1 MTSTTET
8 PSVQATPEP
17 SEAQPLGG
25 DDGRFNARKPFSHR
39 PPYAPVFAERVP
51 LLQAFSLALGN
62 YRAGTGRSPGRL
74 GALRT
79 LLRPPAPFRAVECGV
94 FSGSSLRAC
103 ASIARDQGV
112 DFRFWGLDTFEGLP
126 KLSDMDK
133 RFAPPKA
140 SYRKRR
146 LFTDTS
152 VDAVRLLLDEAG
164 FGEEIQLVPGL
175 FEKTLPR
182 LAEATYHFVN
192 IDCDLYEPHLECL
205 GYFYPRMVPG
215 GIVFFDD
222 YHSIDY
228 PMARQAID
236 KFMTDK
242 PERLQHLRFDVDGP
256 NITKSFF
263 VKY

>member
-1 MTSTTET
+1 MNTANITT
-8 PSVQATPEP
+8 SVQTTPQP
-17 SEAQPLGG
+17 SDIRPTGQ

-39 PPYAPVFAERVP
+39 PPYDPIFAERVP

-62 YRAGTGRSPGRL
+62 YRAGARPRPGRL
-74 GALRT
+74 GALST
-79 LLRPPAPFRAVECGV
+79 LLRPPAPFLAVECGV
-94 FSGSSLRAC
+94 FSGNSLRAC

-126 KLSDMDK
+126 KLSEMDK
-133 RFAPPKA
+133 QFAPPKA

-152 VDAVRLLLDEAG
+152 VDTVRQMLDEAG
-164 FGEEIQLVPGL
+164 FGDEIQLHAGL
-175 FEKTLPR
+175 FKKTLPR

-192 IDCDLYEPHLECL
+192 VDCDLYEPHLECL
-205 GYFYPRMVPG
+205 DYFYPRMAPG

-222 YHSIDY
+222 YHSVDY
-228 PMARQAID
+228 PMAHQAIN
-236 KFMTDK
+236 KFMEEK

-263 VKY
+263 IKY